1 MAKITLSNGWC
12 FEEAYDLNAMSHIT
26 GFSIKWG
33 SDVFENNH
41 DVDWAAIESELFR
54 MLGADIIY
62 GFDHRDGSDYIRI
75 RAYTKSI
82 TEII

>member
-26 GFSIKWG
+26 GFSVKCG
-33 SDVFENNH
+33 SDVFVIG
-41 DVDWAAIESELFR
+41 DKVDWAVIESALFH
-54 MLGADIIY
+54 MFGAGILY
-62 GFDHRDGSDYIRI
+62 GFNHRDGSNYIRI
-75 RAYTKSI
+75 QAYTKHI

>member
-12 FEEAYDLNAMSHIT
+12 FEEAYDLNAMSCIT

-33 SDVFENNH
+33 SDVFEIG
-41 DVDWAAIESELFR
+41 DEVDWSAIESALFQ
-54 MLGADIIY
+54 MLVADILY
-62 GFDHRDGSDYIRI
+62 GFNHCDGSNYIRI
-75 RAYTKSI
+75 QVYTKHI

>member
-1 MAKITLSNGWC
+1 MAKIMLSNGWC
-12 FEEAYDLNAMSHIT
+12 FEEAYDLNAMSCIT
-26 GFSIKWG
+26 GFSVKWG

-54 MLGADIIY
+54 MLGADILY
-62 GFDHRDGSDYIRI
+62 GFNHRDGASYIRI
-75 RAYTKSI
+75 QVYTKHI